1 MGNKRYR
8 RKKFSSL
15 YLWHRYTGLLAAV
28 FVIFISLSGIALNH
42 TDDLALKKKHLSS
55 NFLLDSYNIQAP
67 TWTRQFKTKQ
77 YTVTQADDLL
87 FINSNEAMAIDS
99 MLAGAIEFNDF
110 LLIAL
115 TNTVLLI
122 DADNQLVET
131 LGTLN
136 GVPANINRIGS
147 TSDQQIHL
155 LANDQIYRLTEALSF
170 QKTTVDEQLHWASQE
185 PLSKTALKAINQ
197 RYKSN
202 IISLETFMLDIHSGR
217 FFGAYGVLLFDLIA
231 VILIFLAFTGVIIWI
246 RQSLKHR
253 QRD

>member
-1 MGNKRYR
+1 
-8 RKKFSSL
+8 
-15 YLWHRYTGLLAAV
+15 
-28 FVIFISLSGIALNH
+28 
-42 TDDLALKKKHLSS
+42 
-55 NFLLDSYNIQAP
+55 
-67 TWTRQFKTKQ
+67 
-77 YTVTQADDLL
+77 
-87 FINSNEAMAIDS
+87 MAIDS
-99 MLAGAIEFNDF
+99 MLAGAVEFNDF

-185 PLSKTALKAINQ
+185 PLSKTTLKAINQ

-217 FFGAYGVLLFDLIA
+217 FFGAYGVLFFDLIA